1 MQIGK
6 KIHHV
11 KKINSTMEACAHLVT
26 QGAASGTI
34 VSANYQESGRGRFKR
49 KWLSPNGENIQISI
63 ILRPTQGELK
73 YINMF
78 ASLAVLATCEQ
89 VLNSKATIKWP
100 NDVQVNGRKI
110 SGILTESIIEGEKII
125 SSIVGIGLNVNLD
138 VKSQTGIEKTATSVK
153 NEKGRYVSR
162 SVIFKTI
169 LKNLNIYYSKIID
182 GESLRTEWTQ
192 RLSTIGQTVKLS
204 FGQTPSEKPLIGVAE
219 SVTADGGLIIRLS
232 DDSLFTANAGEVTL
246 AKTSELL

>member
-1 MQIGK
+1 M
-6 KIHHV
+6 
-11 KKINSTMEACAHLVT
+11 
-26 QGAASGTI
+26 
-34 VSANYQESGRGRFKR
+34 YKR
-49 KWLSPNGENIQISI
+49 Q
-63 ILRPTQGELK
+63 
-73 YINMF
+73 
-78 ASLAVLATCEQ
+78 
-89 VLNSKATIKWP
+89 
-100 NDVQVNGRKI
+100 
-110 SGILTESIIEGEKII
+110 
-125 SSIVGIGLNVNLD
+125 
-138 VKSQTGIEKTATSVK
+138 
-153 NEKGRYVSR
+153 
-162 SVIFKTI
+162 VIFKTI

>member
-11 KKINSTMEACAHLVT
+11 KKINSTMEACARLVT
-26 QGAASGTI
+26 QGAATGTI

-49 KWLSPNGENIQISI
+49 KWVSPNGDNIQLSI
-63 ILRPTQGELK
+63 ILRPSQSELK

-78 ASLAVLATCEQ
+78 ASMAVLATCEQ
-89 VLNSKATIKWP
+89 IMSSNAAIKWP

-110 SGILTESIIEGEKII
+110 SGILTESIIEGEEII

-138 VKSQTGIEKTATSVK
+138 VESQIGIEKTATSVK

-162 SVIFKTI
+162 SVILKTLI
-169 LKNLNIYYSKIID
+169 KNLNVYFSRIID
-182 GESLRTEWTQ
+182 GESLREEWAQ
-192 RLSTIGQTVKLS
+192 KLSTIGETVKFS
-204 FGQTPSEKPLIGVAE
+204 FGQSPNEKPLVGVAE
-219 SVTADGGLIIRLS
+219 SVTAEGSLIIRLP

-246 AKTSELL
+246 AKSDDLL

>member
-6 KIHHV
+6 KIHHM
-11 KKINSTMEACAHLVT
+11 KKINSTMEACARLVT
-26 QGAASGTI
+26 QGAATGTI

-49 KWLSPNGENIQISI
+49 KWVSPNGDNIQLSI
-63 ILRPTQGELK
+63 ILRPSQSELK

-78 ASLAVLATCEQ
+78 ASMAVLATCEQ
-89 VLNSKATIKWP
+89 IMSGNAAIKWP

-110 SGILTESIIEGEKII
+110 SGILTESIIEGEEII

-138 VKSQTGIEKTATSVK
+138 VESQIGIEKTATSVK

-162 SVIFKTI
+162 SVILKTLI
-169 LKNLNIYYSKIID
+169 KNLNVYFTKIID
-182 GESLRTEWTQ
+182 GESLREEWAE
-192 RLSTIGQTVKLS
+192 RLSTIGETVKLS
-204 FGQTPSEKPLIGVAE
+204 FGQSSSEKPLVGVAE
-219 SVTADGGLIIRLS
+219 SVTPDGGLIIRLP

-246 AKTSELL
+246 AKSSELL

>member
-49 KWLSPNGENIQISI
+49 KWVSPSGDNIQMSI
-63 ILRPTQGELK
+63 ILRPRQSELK

-138 VKSQTGIEKTATSVK
+138 VKSQTGIEKTATSDK
-153 NEKGRYVSR
+153 NEKGRYAVSY
-162 SVIFKTI
+162 TH
-169 LKNLNIYYSKIID
+169 L
-182 GESLRTEWTQ
+182 
-192 RLSTIGQTVKLS
+192 
-204 FGQTPSEKPLIGVAE
+204 
-219 SVTADGGLIIRLS
+219 
-232 DDSLFTANAGEVTL
+232 TL
-246 AKTSELL
+246 PTKA